1 MLAIVK
7 QTLENRLIYSNLNSF
22 ASLLT
27 FYLFRWPYPKI
38 HLLQYL
44 TKKTNNS
51 TSSKKRRSKA
61 KTVDSRNGKRPFSS
75 DEPKEKEED
84 DHIDQGES
92 LFPAYSARSRQD
104 MSVIVSVLSQVI
116 SSTRENQASSDSISD
131 SSATVSANLQS
142 TAPAPVSQNQSQ
154 VIIGKEDPGQRR
166 RHYRGVRQRPWGKW
180 AAEIRDPEKAA
191 RVWLGTF
198 DTAEDAAIAYDN
210 AALRFKGNKAILNFP
225 ERVQASGFGHVTS
238 DYQPNDYLNVHHYA
252 QFMLGNYIPS
262 SEIYNNIEGSFVNR
276 SSSNF
281 TVPVL
286 SSVVASHPHH
296 LDSHHHQLLQEQDFM
311 RFGLNLGTSSSSSS
325 SSLRNTGEYLTE
337 KKSRK

>member
-1 MLAIVK
+1 MHARHHVSLEIKNPFIAIFHQENK
-7 QTLENRLIYSNLNSF
+7 QLNLF
-22 ASLLT
+22 KDA
-27 FYLFRWPYPKI
+27 KI
-38 HLLQYL
+38 
-44 TKKTNNS
+44 KG
-51 TSSKKRRSKA
+51 

-75 DEPKEKEED
+75 DEPKVKEED
-84 DHIDQGES
+84 DHIDQDES
-92 LFPAYSARSRQD
+92 LFLAYSARSRQD
-104 MSVIVSVLSQVI
+104 MSAIVSVLSQVI
-116 SSTRENQASSDSISD
+116 SSTVENQASSDSIND
-131 SSATVSANLQS
+131 SFATVSANLQS
-142 TAPAPVSQNQSQ
+142 TASAPVSQNKSQ
-154 VIIGKEDPGQRR
+154 LMIKGKDDPSQRR

-198 DTAEDAAIAYDN
+198 DTAEAAAIAYDK

-238 DYQPNDYLNVHHYA
+238 DDQPNNYLNVHHYA
-252 QFMLGNYIPS
+252 QFTLGNYIPS

-286 SSVVASHPHH
+286 SSVVASH
-296 LDSHHHQLLQEQDFM
+296 HHQLLQEQDCM
-311 RFGLNLGTSSSSSS
+311 RFGLNLGTSSSS

>member
-1 MLAIVK
+1 M
-7 QTLENRLIYSNLNSF
+7 
-22 ASLLT
+22 
-27 FYLFRWPYPKI
+27 
-38 HLLQYL
+38 
-44 TKKTNNS
+44 
-51 TSSKKRRSKA
+51 
-61 KTVDSRNGKRPFSS
+61 
-75 DEPKEKEED
+75 
-84 DHIDQGES
+84 
-92 LFPAYSARSRQD
+92 SA
-104 MSVIVSVLSQVI
+104 IVSVLSQVI

-131 SSATVSANLQS
+131 SSATVSANLQL

-154 VIIGKEDPGQRR
+154 VIIGKGQRR

-180 AAEIRDPEKAA
+180 AAEIRDPKKAA

-198 DTAEDAAIAYDN
+198 DTAEAAAIAYDN

-225 ERVQASGFGHVTS
+225 ERVQASGFGHITS
-238 DYQPNDYLNVHHYA
+238 DYQTNNYLNVHHYA

-262 SEIYNNIEGSFVNR
+262 SEVYNNIEGSCVNR

-286 SSVVASHPHH
+286 SSAVASHHHHH
-296 LDSHHHQLLQEQDFM
+296 LASDHHQLLQEQDFM